1 MLAEDNEVNRQ
12 VALNLLEKQ
21 GYRVDTVSNGLE
33 ALEALKRTKYAAV
46 LMDCQMP
53 EMDGFEA
60 TQAIRESERVSGQH
74 IPIIALTANAMQG
87 DRERCLAAG
96 MDGYVSKPIRGK
108 ELFDTIDKLTP
119 FGARGDAKRPEDE
132 KAGGHSEGT
141 LNQDTALARLGGDLS
156 LLRKLARLFLNEA
169 PGLMSEI
176 REAVSRKD
184 NRTVEQ
190 ASHKLKGSAGY
201 FCAESVQKV
210 ALTLETSGRN
220 GDLSDA
226 EAACRELEE
235 AMQALNSRL
244 ETISKEDTQ

>member
-1 MLAEDNEVNRQ
+1 
-12 VALNLLEKQ
+12 LEKQ

-33 ALEALKRTKYAAV
+33 VLEALKRTKYAAV

-60 TQAIRESERVSGQH
+60 TQAIRESERVNGQH

-119 FGARGDAKRPEDE
+119 SGARGSAKRPEEDE
-132 KAGGHSEGT
+132 KPGGLSKGA
-141 LNQDTALARLGGDLS
+141 LDQDTALARLGGDLN
-156 LLRKLARLFLNEA
+156 LFRKLARLFRNDA
-169 PGLMSEI
+169 PGLISEI
-176 REAVSRKD
+176 REAVSRGD
-184 NRTVEQ
+184 SRTVEQ

-201 FCAESVQKV
+201 LCAESVRRV
-210 ALTLETSGRN
+210 ALTLETFGRN
-220 GDLSDA
+220 RDLSNA
-226 EAACRELEE
+226 EAVCRELED
-235 AMQALNSRL
+235 AMRVLNSHL
-244 ETISKEDTQ
+244 ETLTKEEIE